1 MSPIEAKLIE
11 AWHDFKKYAES
22 QMGYMNPQTLN
33 ERLNGAGAFHRLP
46 AWATAEDGNKLR
58 DRTELADRLMRGQLP
73 RYTPMAPTLV
83 REPF

>member
-33 ERLNGAGAFHRLP
+33 ERLNGAGAFIDYLRGLQP
-46 AWATAEDGNKLR
+46 KMGTSYATASSWP
-58 DRTELADRLMRGQLP
+58 T
-73 RYTPMAPTLV
+73 APSWPTA
-83 REPF
+83 